1 MGGDIIPERLEK
13 QKGKGGR
20 EKVKKRRRDD

>member
-13 QKGKGGR
+13 HKEKGGR